1 MKRAR
6 AIDGVLPII
15 CPFTDEGNVS
25 CTCGMGI
32 FNASID
38 KVRKI
43 MDDDPAVKEGVLGY
57 EAHDC
62 KSFLGDCL
70 P

>member
-1 MKRAR
+1 
-6 AIDGVLPII
+6 
-15 CPFTDEGNVS
+15 
-25 CTCGMGI
+25 MGI